1 MANTNVYT
9 GADGSISLSSP
20 EGLEGEKA
28 QAIIDANDLV
38 SVGRVQ
44 GVTVEVSSDLK
55 PYHEIGSR
63 YASELRPGNVTIN
76 GSIDRALINGALL
89 KMLLGD
95 AADSRPSGN
104 WNQPAF
110 NMSLLI
116 ENPAR
121 PGVRNT
127 LTLHGVKISNW
138 NYTIPEDD
146 FVMETARFQALSIT
160 VGDEG

>member
-38 SVGRVQ
+38 SIGRVQ

-63 YASELRPGNVTIN
+63 YASELRPGNVTIT

-138 NYTIPEDD
+138 NYKIPEDD

>member
-20 EGLEGEKA
+20 EGLEGEQA
-28 QAIIDANDLV
+28 QAVIDENDLLA
-38 SVGRVQ
+38 VGRVQ

-55 PYHEIGSR
+55 AYHEIGSR
-63 YASELRPGNVTIN
+63 YASELRPGNVTIS

-89 KMLLGD
+89 KMLLGE
-95 AADSRPSGN
+95 AANSRPSGN

-110 NMSLLI
+110 NMSLMV
-116 ENPAR
+116 ENVAH

-127 LTLHGVKISNW
+127 ITLHGVKISNW
-138 NYTIPEDD
+138 NYNIPEDD
-146 FVMETARFQALSIT
+146 FVMETASFQALSIT
-160 VGDEG
+160 VGDEA

>member
-28 QAIIDANDLV
+28 QSVIDANDLV

-63 YASELRPGNVTIN
+63 YASELRPGNVTIT

-95 AADSRPSGN
+95 AADSRPAGS
-104 WNQPAF
+104 WTQPAF
-110 NMSLLI
+110 NMSLLV
-116 ENPAR
+116 ENVAR

-127 LTLHGVKISNW
+127 ITLHGVKISNW
-138 NYTIPEDD
+138 NYKIPEDD

>member
-20 EGLEGEKA
+20 EGLEGEQA
-28 QAIIDANDLV
+28 QAVIDENDLLA
-38 SVGRVQ
+38 VGRVQ
-44 GVTVEVSSDLK
+44 GVTVEVSSDLRA
-55 PYHEIGSR
+55 YHEIGSR
-63 YASELRPGNVTIN
+63 YASELRPGNVTIS

-89 KMLLGD
+89 KMLLGE

-110 NMSLLI
+110 NMSLMV
-116 ENPAR
+116 ENVAH

-127 LTLHGVKISNW
+127 ITLHGVKISNW
-138 NYTIPEDD
+138 NYNIPEDD
-146 FVMETARFQALSIT
+146 FVMETASFQALSIT
-160 VGDEG
+160 VGDEA

>member
-44 GVTVEVSSDLK
+44 GVSVEVSSDLK

-63 YASELRPGNVTIN
+63 YASELRPGNVTIT
-76 GSIDRALINGALL
+76 GTIDRALINGALL

-95 AADSRPSGN
+95 AADSRPLGN

-110 NMSLLI
+110 NMSLLV
-116 ENPAR
+116 ENVAN

-127 LTLHGVKISNW
+127 ITLHGVKISNW
-138 NYTIPEDD
+138 NYKIPEDD

>member
-20 EGLEGEKA
+20 EGLEGEQA
-28 QAIIDANDLV
+28 QAVIDASDLV

-44 GVTVEVSSDLK
+44 GVSVEVVSDLK
-55 PYHEIGSR
+55 PFHEIGSR
-63 YASELRPGNVTIN
+63 FATELRPGNVNITGTI
-76 GSIDRALINGALL
+76 GRAYVNGALL
-89 KMLLGD
+89 KLLLGE
-95 AADSRPSGN
+95 AADSRPLGN

-110 NMSLLI
+110 NMTLLM
-116 ENPAR
+116 ENVAR

-127 LTLHGVKISNW
+127 ITLHGVKMTNW

-146 FVMETARFQALSIT
+146 FVMESANFQALSIT
-160 VGDEG
+160 VGDEE

>member
-1 MANTNVYT
+1 MANANIYT

-28 QAIIDANDLV
+28 QAVIDANDLV

-44 GVTVEVSSDLK
+44 GVKVEVSSDLK
-55 PYHEIGSR
+55 PFHEIGTR
-63 YASELRPGNVTIN
+63 YATELRAGNITIT
-76 GSIDRALINGALL
+76 GSIDRAFVNGALL
-89 KMLLGD
+89 KLLLGD
-95 AADSRPSGN
+95 AAEQRPSGN

-110 NMSLLI
+110 NISLLV
-116 ENPAR
+116 ENVAR

-127 LTLHGVKISNW
+127 VTLHGVKISNW
-138 NYTIPEDD
+138 NYQIPEDD
-146 FVMETARFQALSIT
+146 FVMEAARFQALSIT

>member
-63 YASELRPGNVTIN
+63 YASELRPGNVTIT

-110 NMSLLI
+110 NISLLI
-116 ENPAR
+116 ENVAR

-127 LTLHGVKISNW
+127 VTLHGVKISNW
-138 NYTIPEDD
+138 NYKIPEDD

>member
-1 MANTNVYT
+1 VANTNVYT

-63 YASELRPGNVTIN
+63 YASELRPGNVTIT

-138 NYTIPEDD
+138 NYKIPEDD

>member
-63 YASELRPGNVTIN
+63 YASELRPGNVTIT

-138 NYTIPEDD
+138 NYKIPEDD